1 MVSDAVEERSWGP
14 LLTFGPVDVV
24 RVQVGFGGGPEG
36 RACQQFLFDCP
47 IPEAYSNRVPV
58 IGERRV
64 LAALE
69 PVLYVD
75 ADAPR
80 PYSLH
85 QHRWHTS
92 GSASPGALEIELL
105 VTTGTWTAAAARAAR
120 DAATRA
126 FRELLQAAG
135 PPEPTLT
142 SRDAA
147 IVRARR
153 GVAAAFGLDP
163 KALTLSA
170 EQHNPV
176 ENSWALL
183 LTTTAGHEYEVLV
196 AWSTGMPGRWRCGTR
211 GGPRCSTPSV
221 PSERERTMPG
231 RATEFSE
238 PDLQAGCTLAQS
250 PPPGPALLDGPQAI

>member
-24 RVQVGFGGGPEG
+24 RVRVGFGGGPEG
-36 RACQQFLFDCP
+36 WAYQQFLLDCP
-47 IPEAYSNRVPV
+47 IQEAYSNLVPV
-58 IGERRV
+58 IGEQQV
-64 LAALE
+64 LAALT
-69 PVLYVD
+69 PVLYVG

-105 VTTGTWTAAAARAAR
+105 VTTGTWTAAAARASR
-120 DAATRA
+120 DVVIRA
-126 FRELLQAAG
+126 FRELLEAAG

-163 KALTLSA
+163 KTLTLSA

-183 LTTTAGHEYEVLV
+183 LTTTAGDEYDVLV
-196 AWSTGMPGRWRCGTR
+196 GLVDGYAG
-211 GGPRCSTPSV
+211 SV
-221 PSERERTMPG
+221 EVRHERLLEVFDAVGSE
-231 RATEFSE
+231 
-238 PDLQAGCTLAQS
+238 
-250 PPPGPALLDGPQAI
+250 

>member
-1 MVSDAVEERSWGP
+1 MVSDAVEEPACGP

-24 RVQVGFGGGPEG
+24 RVQVGFGGGPER

-47 IPEAYSNRVPV
+47 LPEAYSNRVPV
-58 IGERRV
+58 IGEQQV

-69 PVLYVD
+69 PVLYVA

-92 GSASPGALEIELL
+92 GSASPGALEIELV

-120 DAATRA
+120 EVVTHA
-126 FRELLQAAG
+126 FRELLEAAG

-142 SRDAA
+142 SRDVA

-153 GVAAAFGLDP
+153 GVAGAFGVDP

-170 EQHNPV
+170 EEHNPV

-183 LTTTAGHEYEVLV
+183 LTTTAGHEYDVMVGVVDGYAGSLEVRHERRTEV
-196 AWSTGMPGRWRCGTR
+196 FDAVG
-211 GGPRCSTPSV
+211 
-221 PSERERTMPG
+221 SE
-231 RATEFSE
+231 
-238 PDLQAGCTLAQS
+238 
-250 PPPGPALLDGPQAI
+250 

>member
-24 RVQVGFGGGPEG
+24 RIQVSFGDGPEG
-36 RACQQFLFDCP
+36 WAYQQFLLDCP
-47 IPEAYSNRVPV
+47 LQQAYSNLVPV
-58 IGERRV
+58 IGEQQV

-69 PVLYVD
+69 PVLYVGT
-75 ADAPR
+75 DAPR

-92 GSASPGALEIELL
+92 GSAGPGALEIELL

-120 DAATRA
+120 DVVIRA
-126 FRELLQAAG
+126 FRELLEAAG

-147 IVRARR
+147 VVRARR

-163 KALTLSA
+163 RALTLSA

-183 LTTTAGHEYEVLV
+183 LTTTAGDEYDVLV
-196 AWSTGMPGRWRCGTR
+196 GLVDGYAG
-211 GGPRCSTPSV
+211 SV
-221 PSERERTMPG
+221 EVRHERRTEVYDAVGSE
-231 RATEFSE
+231 
-238 PDLQAGCTLAQS
+238 
-250 PPPGPALLDGPQAI
+250 

>member
-58 IGERRV
+58 IGEQRV

-69 PVLYVD
+69 PVLYVG

-105 VTTGTWTAAAARAAR
+105 VTTGTWTAAAARASR
-120 DAATRA
+120 DVVTRA
-126 FRELLQAAG
+126 FRELLEAAG

-153 GVAAAFGLDP
+153 GVAAAFGVDP

-183 LTTTAGHEYEVLV
+183 LTTTAGDEYDVLV
-196 AWSTGMPGRWRCGTR
+196 GLVDGYAG
-211 GGPRCSTPSV
+211 SV
-221 PSERERTMPG
+221 EVRHERLTEVFDAVGSE
-231 RATEFSE
+231 
-238 PDLQAGCTLAQS
+238 
-250 PPPGPALLDGPQAI
+250 

>member
-24 RVQVGFGGGPEG
+24 RVQVGFGGGPER
-36 RACQQFLFDCP
+36 RACQQFLLDCP
-47 IPEAYSNRVPV
+47 IPEAHSNRVPV
-58 IGERRV
+58 IGEQRV

-69 PVLYVD
+69 PVLYVG

-120 DAATRA
+120 DVVTRA
-126 FRELLQAAG
+126 FRELLEAAG
-135 PPEPTLT
+135 PPEPTPT

-153 GVAAAFGLDP
+153 GVAAASGVDP

-170 EQHNPV
+170 EQHNPA

-183 LTTTAGHEYEVLV
+183 LTTTAGDEYDVLV
-196 AWSTGMPGRWRCGTR
+196 GLVDGYAGSVEVRHGRLTEVFDAVG
-211 GGPRCSTPSV
+211 
-221 PSERERTMPG
+221 SE
-231 RATEFSE
+231 
-238 PDLQAGCTLAQS
+238 
-250 PPPGPALLDGPQAI
+250 

>member
-1 MVSDAVEERSWGP
+1 MVSDAVEERSCGP
-14 LLTFGPVDVV
+14 LLTFGPVDVL

-36 RACQQFLFDCP
+36 RAGQQFLFDCP

-58 IGERRV
+58 IGEQRV

-69 PVLYVD
+69 PVLYVG

-105 VTTGTWTAAAARAAR
+105 VTTGTRTAAAARASREAV
-120 DAATRA
+120 TRA
-126 FRELLQAAG
+126 FRELLEAAG

-196 AWSTGMPGRWRCGTR
+196 GLVDGYAG
-211 GGPRCSTPSV
+211 SV
-221 PSERERTMPG
+221 EVRHERRTEVFDAVGSE
-231 RATEFSE
+231 
-238 PDLQAGCTLAQS
+238 
-250 PPPGPALLDGPQAI
+250 